1 MDVPDYSSD
10 PLAQPTR
17 AKIFSLL
24 KEKHGPMS
32 TAELAAALGMHGNG
46 IRLHLERLEHA
57 GLIARRRE
65 QGARGRPRDRW
76 SIAADAR
83 PAGVKPSAYTELAR
97 WLVRS
102 LDGDAGAMERVD
114 SVGYEIG
121 QNLVPGES
129 GDLIGDAMFD
139 ALASLGFQPSIESE
153 NVEAEETS
161 FCLNNCPYRDAVHE
175 NQPLVCGLHR
185 GMTRG
190 LVEKLDPGATLVDFV
205 AKDPDVAGCEVVVA
219 KSAA

>member
-17 AKIFSLL
+17 ARIFDLL
-24 KEKHGPMS
+24 KEKRAPATTG
-32 TAELAAALGMHGNG
+32 ELASALGMHGNG

-57 GLIARRRE
+57 GLIVKRRE

-76 SIAADAR
+76 SIAPDAR
-83 PAGVKPSAYTELAR
+83 PGGVKPSAYTELAR

-102 LDGDAGAMERVD
+102 LDGDANAMDRVD
-114 SVGYEIG
+114 QVGYEIG

-153 NVEAEETS
+153 EGQKTA

-190 LVEKLDPGATLVDFV
+190 LVDSLDSQAELIDFV
-205 AKDPDVAGCEVVVA
+205 IKDPDTAGCEVVVEH
-219 KSAA
+219 KPAA